1 MFVRHYIHKE
11 RGSSIHFHP
20 HFMRKRALHS
30 QRNEFIFSVSSS
42 FHEKACITSAKKQV
56 HLFIFILISWENTH
70 YMHKETSSSFHPHFL
85 RKCALC
91 AKKKRTYLFIFTFIS
106 RKNAHY
112 MGENAFH
119 GELCILFEAFSIF
132 IIKLKLIHL
141 ILIFL
146 LVCCCGNSWLY
157 VFSWMYLKHNYFL
170 SCCWVLDFRK
180 IIVLTFA

>member
-56 HLFIFILISWENTH
+56 HLFIFIISWENTH
-70 YMHKETSSSFHPHFL
+70 YMHKGTIHFSFSSSFHEKACITSTKKQVHLFIFILISWENVHYMHKETSTSFHPHFL

-91 AKKKRTYLFIFTFIS
+91 AKKKGIYIFSFSPSFQEKMHITWGRMLSMGNCVSYLRHFQ
-106 RKNAHY
+106 
-112 MGENAFH
+112 
-119 GELCILFEAFSIF
+119 FS
-132 IIKLKLIHL
+132 
-141 ILIFL
+141 L
-146 LVCCCGNSWLY
+146 LS
-157 VFSWMYLKHNYFL
+157 
-170 SCCWVLDFRK
+170 
-180 IIVLTFA
+180 